1 MQQVLIKRD
10 ELKFTFSFQFSSSF
24 AAVDRHSHDTGMTPA
39 CVRLSS
45 AAVLKLRPA
54 RELPIVVPVV
64 EITEVDNAG
73 GETILDELKHILIQF
88 DLRARY

>member
-1 MQQVLIKRD
+1 LCSPEQRGCIEARQ
-10 ELKFTFSFQFSSSF
+10 
-24 AAVDRHSHDTGMTPA
+24 
-39 CVRLSS
+39 
-45 AAVLKLRPA
+45 A

-88 DLRARY
+88 DLRGRY

>member
-1 MQQVLIKRD
+1 M
-10 ELKFTFSFQFSSSF
+10 
-24 AAVDRHSHDTGMTPA
+24 
-39 CVRLSS
+39 
-45 AAVLKLRPA
+45 
-54 RELPIVVPVV
+54 PVV

>member
-1 MQQVLIKRD
+1 
-10 ELKFTFSFQFSSSF
+10 
-24 AAVDRHSHDTGMTPA
+24 MTP
-39 CVRLSS
+39 RLCSPEQRGCIEAS
-45 AAVLKLRPA
+45 QA

-73 GETILDELKHILIQF
+73 GETILDAFKHILLQF

>member
-1 MQQVLIKRD
+1 LCSPEQRGCIEAKAG
-10 ELKFTFSFQFSSSF
+10 E
-24 AAVDRHSHDTGMTPA
+24 
-39 CVRLSS
+39 
-45 AAVLKLRPA
+45 
-54 RELPIVVPVV
+54 ELPIVVPVV